1 MAKVHKDARLRTRGN
16 LQVEGVVIYGGFT
29 SKRFAGILPEGE
41 ILRLDYEPADS
52 VNGIW
57 VVPERYGECEN
68 IFISKAAQT
77 ERGYNGYAVYC
88 PFEKIGQC
96 FELLSEAHRASL

>member
-1 MAKVHKDARLRTRGN
+1 MAKIHKDARLRTRKN
-16 LQVEGVVIYGGFT
+16 LQVEGVITYGGPM
-29 SKRFAGILPEGE
+29 SKRFAGVLPAGE

-57 VVPERYGECEN
+57 VVPERYAECEK
-68 IFISKAAQT
+68 IFIPTTTQT

-96 FELLSEAHRASL
+96 FELLSQAV

>member
-1 MAKVHKDARLRTRGN
+1 MAKIHKDARLRTREK
-16 LQVEGVVIYGGFT
+16 LQVEGVITYGGLM

-57 VVPERYGECEN
+57 VVPERYAECEK
-68 IFISKAAQT
+68 IFISPTTQT
-77 ERGYNGYAVYC
+77 ERGYDGYAVFC
-88 PFEKIGQC
+88 PCEKIGQC
-96 FELLSEAHRASL
+96 FEVLSEAI